1 MAEVLDD
8 SKLLGILV
16 TQPVVEPGK
25 FELVAYSITPVSASP
40 GDKFSAEITMK
51 NIGGEMAECRG
62 KLVEHNTNKII
73 DKEPD
78 ASYEDVEP
86 GESWTVILSDFLW
99 SVPDIEG
106 LWKLRVEAWRQ
117 V

>member
-1 MAEVLDD
+1 MAEVVDD

-16 TQPVVEPGK
+16 TQPVELGK
-25 FELVAYSITPVSASP
+25 LELVAYSITPISASP
-40 GDKFSAEITMK
+40 GDKFSAEITIK
-51 NIGGEMAECRG
+51 NVGGEMAECRG

-78 ASYEDVEP
+78 TYYKNLNP
-86 GESWTVILSDFLW
+86 GESWTITLSDILW
-99 SVPDIEG
+99 SVPDMEG